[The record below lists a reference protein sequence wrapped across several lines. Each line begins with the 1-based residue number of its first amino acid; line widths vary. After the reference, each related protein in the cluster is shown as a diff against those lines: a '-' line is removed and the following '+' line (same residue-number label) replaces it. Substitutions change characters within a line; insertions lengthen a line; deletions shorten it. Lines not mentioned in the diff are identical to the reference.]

1 MQRQSG
7 CPHRSVRCSRRD
19 GAKHRFGWRCPALD
33 IETVS
38 ITNDPQQLAVVVPAQ
53 PVVVLP
59 AVLCSKS
66 ALGSGSCFVSGGQRD
81 RVSAPMRA
89 GKIPTGTGRPD
100 NRLKCCRPGIRH
112 KKATRLSCTDAAAGK
127 NQCARIWSNTPPSLK
142 CLSCTAG
149 QPPSSPMVTSLTGGK
164 PAADS
169 LATTGSVGR

>member
-1 MQRQSG
+1 MDALTGQSDVLVVTAQNIA
-7 CPHRSVRCSRRD
+7 SD
-19 GAKHRFGWRCPALD
+19 GVARHSALG

-38 ITNDPQQLAVVVPAQ
+38 ITHDAQQLAVVVPAQ

-81 RVSAPMRA
+81 RVSTPMRA

-112 KKATRLSCTDAAAGK
+112 KKATRLSCTDAAA
-127 NQCARIWSNTPPSLK
+127 R
-142 CLSCTAG
+142 
-149 QPPSSPMVTSLTGGK
+149 
-164 PAADS
+164 
-169 LATTGSVGR
+169 